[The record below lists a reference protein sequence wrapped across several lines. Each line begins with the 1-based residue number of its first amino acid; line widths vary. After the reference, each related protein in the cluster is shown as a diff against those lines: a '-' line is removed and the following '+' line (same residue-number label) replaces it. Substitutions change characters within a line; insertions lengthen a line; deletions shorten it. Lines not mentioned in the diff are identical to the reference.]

1 MEGSGGFVDRRLA
14 DYVSLITDSLASQD
28 GSAFAA
34 ALAINAT
41 NSYAETVS
49 SCLDH
54 TKDPAR
60 ILKQVD
66 KHAPLGEMLLHHTR
80 AMQCYHQNRYVDAY
94 NSLEKSANAF
104 LQEYRNWESTW
115 AMEALHVI
123 VYALRTVGEMADREM
138 AMNGKAPDKLKGA
151 GSFLMKVFGAI
162 QGKGPKRVGALY
174 VTCQLFKIYF
184 KLGTV
189 HMCRSVIRSIDTSRF
204 FDFEDFPAKDRV
216 TYMYYTGRLEV
227 FNDNVSAADRKLTYA
242 LERCDPF
249 KKANIRMILKYLV
262 PVRLALGVLPKE
274 SLLTKYNLSEYIDV
288 VRALK
293 RGDVRLLRRALK
305 ANENNFFRSGVYLV
319 LEKLESHVYRRLLRK
334 MCIQYPKAAGS
345 WPRPPSQDGGDPKSY
360 EVARGGHGHGRG
372 GMLHGNSDPQG
383 TDERLLFAQ
392 EPSGGAEQAGPLPE
406 ARWATTT
413 VTATAKVRIY

>member
-334 MCIQYPKAAGS
+334 IYNIQKQRDPGRAHQVRMEVILKAMKWLEVDMDMDEVECSMAILIHKALMKGYFSHKSRVVVLSKQDPFPKLAG
-345 WPRPPSQDGGDPKSY
+345 RQ
-360 EVARGGHGHGRG
+360 
-372 GMLHGNSDPQG
+372 Q
-383 TDERLLFAQ
+383 Q
-392 EPSGGAEQAGPLPE
+392 
-406 ARWATTT
+406 
-413 VTATAKVRIY
+413 